1 MRFPDI
7 VGHEEQKQTLANAI
21 ERDRV
26 HHAYLFT
33 GPDGIGKRRVAY
45 AFIARM
51 MCRSREANGE
61 ACGVCRQCKRIF
73 ETPAW
78 YDTKG
83 VFTSKDDAPELAP
96 RHPDVLTL
104 VAHGNFIKISQVR
117 EALRVI
123 PFQPVE
129 GELRVVVIDEAH
141 AMNDEAANALLKTL
155 EEPPS
160 RTRFIVLSSQPS
172 NLLVTIRSR
181 CQRVSFSR
189 LSEGDLRTVLTRS
202 AVDPTLF
209 DEILPLAGGSAKLAI
224 GLANDPVV
232 KLWGP
237 LAERIIA
244 VATAEVRAPSLA
256 PIHELAAALAE
267 VNERDAL
274 FDRLGFLLR
283 DLLLLRSGAAGDG
296 TGLGGQTLFH
306 AHLREG
312 LTSWAT
318 ALNIEGILHRLELVE
333 DTRVLTR
340 TFNLQAR
347 LAFERLLLAMLA
359 PAGQERSRPLLDR
372 RDVL

>member
-7 VGHEEQKQTLANAI
+7 VGHEAQKQTLAHAI

-45 AFIARM
+45 AFVARM
-51 MCRSREANGE
+51 MCRSPEPSGE
-61 ACGVCRQCKRIF
+61 ACGVCRQCKRVF

-78 YDTKG
+78 YDAKG
-83 VFTSKDDAPELAP
+83 AFTTKDDAPEIAP

-189 LSEGDLRTVLTRS
+189 LSEGELRTVLSRS
-202 AVDPTLF
+202 SVDPTLF
-209 DEILPLAGGSAKLAI
+209 DEILPLAGGSPKLAI

-237 LAERIIA
+237 LADRIIA
-244 VATAEVRAPSLA
+244 VATAEVKAPSLA

-283 DLLLLRSGAAGDG
+283 DLLLLRSGATSVEG
-296 TGLGGQTLFH
+296 GGQTLFH
-306 AHLREG
+306 AHARGG
-312 LTSWAT
+312 LAIWAE